1 MQCLTAVAYGQQCSF
16 SRNGYILKWRSQG
29 DEIIFDLQYAKFGND
44 GWTGVGFGGRGMNN
58 VDWIEVGVQGGSV
71 HAQDRYLNGYSYGTS
86 QC

>member
-1 MQCLTAVAYGQQCSF
+1 MCLAAVAYGQQCNF
-16 SRNGYILKWRSQG
+16 TRNDYDLKWRRKG
-29 DEIIFDLQYAKFGND
+29 NEIVFDLQYTNFGND

-71 HAQDRYLNGYSYGTS
+71 SAQDRYLTGYSYGMP